1 MNSTNIPGSAR
12 GQVADYLLNEIWGPS
27 LPLPADAIPL
37 PEPSAD
43 GVIHLP
49 GDEQDVKYYDP
60 ATRELLI
67 QGFRPEVLYG
77 TGVLHSPKRDPEPEK
92 SGEES
97 EELPL
102 PEMDVPQILVQ
113 NQLHDGAD
121 DSDEGFGLDKSQKL
135 RPSALGLT
143 TRVTFEADAAFLV
156 TFSGAIYKPVP
167 VKFEGYGK
175 TNWFRRVAVEASASL
190 SVNNLIQN
198 INQLV
203 TIPLAGDASNY
214 ISVLARAR
222 RTADQLPGQLTL
234 TVVAK
239 HLGAPNHRENVYQ
252 SQLRLEISGKAE
264 FTGDIISKESQD
276 SELAEVEYLYRHVR
290 SYATGHGTAV
300 EWDADE
306 TGTPV
311 KALRTIAVPSFH
323 QEVLSFDAFEEPF
336 NMKELA
342 DFTSEKLREKLAK
355 ITSEYGKW
363 IENNRKILDSKENH
377 DEGALRLLAKAEHI
391 LRRMTGGLEAL
402 FDPKNILML
411 EAFRLANR
419 AMFLQQE
426 NGKRDRREW
435 SELTKSN
442 LALTFPQAREPQ
454 EAKYGTWRPFQI
466 GFLLLSVN
474 GLLNPVHEDRE
485 EVDLIFFPTGGGK
498 TEAYLGA
505 AAMTILY
512 RRLSSADE
520 VLGVDVLMRY
530 TLRLLTI
537 QQFERSSG
545 LITALEHLRRANPEK
560 LGLKPISI
568 GVWLGSA
575 TTPNSRQE
583 AVDLHKKGL
592 RTKYE
597 DSNPFV
603 LSKCPWC
610 AAAFG
615 FDRQRNQ
622 WIGYSVL
629 GSPKRL
635 TFKCADPSCEFFSDE
650 SPLPIWITDEDVY
663 DEKPSF
669 ILATVDKF
677 ARMAWQPRARAL
689 FNLDENGDRLGPPPS
704 LIIQDEL
711 HLISGPLGSMV
722 GLYEPVIEELC
733 TDRRNEQVVK
743 PKIIAST
750 ATTRKYESQI
760 FALYGRPKVT
770 LFPQAVSRVNETFF
784 SKVKRDESGV
794 PSKGTLYLGVNP
806 ATYETGQTAAA
817 VVSAALLQAPNLRD
831 VQDKEMDYYRTTMW
845 FFNSLRELGMTL
857 TLMQSVVLDRIRGMS
872 AFRRLPSGAKARW
885 PNNIME
891 LTSRIDSNKV
901 ASSLNDLAIRSW
913 EKGSVTTCL
922 ASSIMEVGVDVTRL
936 GLLAIMSQ
944 PKSTAQYIQVS
955 GRVGRAGADGPGLV
969 VMVYNAQRSRDRSV
983 YERFNTYHSKLYA
996 QVEPVSVTPFSIP
1009 AMRHGLVGA
1018 LLSYYRM
1025 TCAIDALPSSTDYQ
1039 IFENSVQAII
1049 TRLEKFENPGV
1060 KLADLADQASSFKSK
1075 WSNYQPGRWGY
1086 SVDEEKGIMPETPA
1100 PALMRVRREPLLDY
1114 PNDRSLMV
1122 PASMRSVDGQ
1132 TEIKVSHN
1140 PYSYITDGEEI

>member
-1 MNSTNIPGSAR
+1 MNSSSTTGKAR
-12 GQVADYLLNEIWGPS
+12 GLVADYLLNEIWGPK
-27 LPLPADAIPL
+27 LELPADALPL
-37 PEPSAD
+37 PEPSSD

-60 ATRELLI
+60 TTKQLLI

-77 TGVLHSPKRDPEPEK
+77 TGVLHSPKRDLEPEK
-92 SGEES
+92 GVDETED
-97 EELPL
+97 LPL
-102 PEMDVPQILVQ
+102 PEMDIPQIVVN
-113 NQLHDGAD
+113 NQLEDGAD
-121 DSDEGFGLDKSQKL
+121 DIEEGFGLDQSQKL
-135 RPSALGLT
+135 RPSAMGLT
-143 TRVTFEADAAFLV
+143 ARVAFESGASVLV
-156 TFSGAIYKPVP
+156 KFKGAIYKPVA

-175 TNWFRRVAVEASASL
+175 FNWFRRVEVEAEASL
-190 SVNNLIQN
+190 SLDNLREN
-198 INQLV
+198 LNQLV
-203 TIPLAGDASNY
+203 TLSLVGDAGKY
-214 ISVLARAR
+214 LSVLARAR
-222 RTADQLPGQLTL
+222 RTLDQANGHLTL
-234 TVVAK
+234 TVVVK
-239 HLGAPNHRENVYQ
+239 HLGSPSHRENVYQ
-252 SQLRLEISGKAE
+252 SRLKLEIAGNAE
-264 FTGDIISKESQD
+264 FTGDIISKESSD
-276 SELAEVEYLYRHVR
+276 PELAEINYLYRHIR
-290 SYATGHGTAV
+290 SFATGHGTAV
-300 EWDADE
+300 EWDTDE
-306 TGTPV
+306 STVPV
-311 KALRTIAVPSFH
+311 RELRTVAVPSFY
-323 QEVLSFDAFEEPF
+323 QEVLSFDAFDEPF
-336 NMKELA
+336 KMDELA
-342 DFTSEKLREKLAK
+342 ESNNDSLREKLSK
-355 ITSEYGKW
+355 ITLAYGRW
-363 IENNRKILDSKENH
+363 IDENRRTVESQKIQ
-377 DEGALRLLAKAEHI
+377 DEGAVRLLSKAQHI
-391 LRRMTGGLEAL
+391 LARMTSGLEAL
-402 FDPKNILML
+402 FDQNNVQML
-411 EAFRLANR
+411 EAFKLANQ
-419 AMFLQQE
+419 AMYLQQK
-426 NGKRDRREW
+426 NGKRARREW

-442 LALTFPQAREPQ
+442 LALTFPPIQEPD
-454 EAKYGTWRPFQI
+454 ADKYGKWRPFQI
-466 GFLLLSVN
+466 GFLLLSIN
-474 GLLNPVHEDRE
+474 GLLNEVHEDRD

-512 RRLSSADE
+512 RRLTAQDE

-545 LITALEHLRRANPEK
+545 LITALEHLRRSNPEK

-592 RTKYE
+592 KTKYE

-615 FDRQRNQ
+615 FDRSRNQ

-635 TFKCADPSCEFFSDE
+635 RFKCGDPGCDFFSDE

-689 FNLDENGDRLGPPPS
+689 FNLDEKGDRLGPPPS
-704 LIIQDEL
+704 LVIQDEL

-733 TDRRNEQVVK
+733 TDRRNGRVIK

-784 SKVKRDESGV
+784 SKVDRDEKGV
-794 PSKGTLYLGVNP
+794 PTKGTLYLGVNP

-872 AFRRLPSGAKARW
+872 AFRRLPSGAKPRW
-885 PNNIME
+885 PSNIME
-891 LTSRIDSNKV
+891 LTSRIASNKV
-901 ASSLNDLAIRSW
+901 ASSLGDLALKSW

-955 GRVGRAGADGPGLV
+955 GRVGRAGAEGPGLV
-969 VMVYNAQRSRDRSV
+969 VMVYNSQRARDRSV

-1018 LLSYYRM
+1018 LLSHYRM
-1025 TCAIDALPSSTDYQ
+1025 TCAVDALPSSTDEQ
-1039 IFENSVQAII
+1039 IFETSLQVIK
-1049 TRLEKFENPGV
+1049 TRLEKFETDGV
-1060 KLADLADQASSFKSK
+1060 KLGDLTAQAASFKSG
-1075 WSNYQPGRWGY
+1075 WENYQPGRWGY
-1086 SVDEEKGIMPETPA
+1086 TVEEEKGFIPDTPA
-1100 PALMRVRREPLLDY
+1100 PALMRVRRAPLPDY
-1114 PNDRSLMV
+1114 PNDRSIMV

-1140 PYSYITDGEEI
+1140 PYSFITDGEEI